1 MTFGEKLVLFRTR
14 KNISQKAL
22 AETLDI
28 TPTRLNYWEKGKR
41 EPDIAMIGKLATALD
56 VSANVLIGLEDN
68 EETKKSPAP
77 ESTEDEEVVQ
87 NMVQRL
93 TALLVDVGWI
103 EPDGDLTDAQL
114 RTLASYVLG
123 LRFYFQS
130 DL

>member
-1 MTFGEKLVLFRTR
+1 MLSDRIKEARVKAGLT
-14 KNISQKAL
+14 QKQL
-22 AETLDI
+22 AEKVGIATTTLSGYERGASD
-28 TPTRLNYWEKGKR
+28 
-41 EPDIAMIGKLATALD
+41 PDINTLCKIMDIVGVD
-56 VSANVLIGLEDN
+56 ANFIYQDYKQ
-68 EETKKSPAP
+68 EEEKKSPAP